1 MPLLREC
8 DHCGRVEP
16 CTDPNDMI
24 CQKCKDLKESL
35 RCQIEGEVW
44 QKMEAKFGYSAAHA
58 ASVLTWVGHALDERP
73 EEFRRMFGS
82 VGVKMVLELR
92 QAIQQAQEKETNEH
106 S

>member
-8 DHCGRVEP
+8 EP
-16 CTDPNDMI
+16 CSDPDDLV

-35 RCQIEGEVW
+35 RCQIEGEIW
-44 QKMEAKFGYSAAHA
+44 PKMEAKFGYAAAHA
-58 ASVLTWVGHALDERP
+58 ATVLQWVGYALSERP
-73 EEFRRMFGS
+73 DEFQRMFGS
-82 VGVKMVLELR
+82 VGVQMVLELR